1 MGWAL
6 RAFLG
11 FRPIY
16 KLANLLTA
24 VPFVVCG
31 NSMRPALASNEYVLI
46 SRMSYLLN
54 GPSRGDV
61 VVLRN
66 PWQPRTRYIK
76 RIIGLPGEHVR
87 VEGGLVFLD
96 GLPLEEPYLDT
107 GLSSAAGQDES
118 PVSLDEG
125 VSVEPHE
132 HGKAPLTEWY
142 LDEDEY
148 FVLGDNRARSN
159 DSRSFGPLHRSLIVG
174 RSWVRY
180 WPRSAW
186 GFLY

>member
-11 FRPIY
+11 FGPIY

-24 VPFVVCG
+24 VLFVVRG
-31 NSMRPALASNEYVLI
+31 DSMRPALADNQYVLI
-46 SRMSYLLN
+46 SRMAYLRIC
-54 GPSRGDV
+54 PSRGEV
-61 VVLRN
+61 VVIRN
-66 PWQPRTRYIK
+66 PREPRTRYIK

-87 VEGGLVFLD
+87 VDGGLVFLD

-107 GLSSAAGQDES
+107 GLGSAAGHDES

-125 VSVEPHE
+125 TGIEAQE
-132 HGKAPLTEWY
+132 HGKVPLTEWY

-180 WPRSAW
+180 WPQSAW
-186 GFLY
+186 RFLY